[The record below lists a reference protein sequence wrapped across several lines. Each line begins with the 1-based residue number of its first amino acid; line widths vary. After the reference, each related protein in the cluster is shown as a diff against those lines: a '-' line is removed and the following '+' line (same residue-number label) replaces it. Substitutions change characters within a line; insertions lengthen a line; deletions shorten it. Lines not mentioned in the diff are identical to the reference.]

1 MKDFG
6 NIYVKVKICRYL
18 FNTHTYITDHL
29 ISIGFLFAEHNVC
42 GIRAKWKPNA
52 VDAKFKIVHNS
63 IKNIKEEPYYKISF
77 KKKEL

>member
-1 MKDFG
+1 MKDYG
-6 NIYVKVKICRYL
+6 NVYVTVKIVRYL
-18 FNTHTYITDHL
+18 FNIHTYITEYL
-29 ISIGFLFAEHNVC
+29 ISTGMNLTEHNVC